1 MRPTGQPSAWSTTFA
16 RLLRTCTRR
25 GRSEQKPP
33 EDTLSETCISRKVRR
48 VSRYGTSSVPKRS
61 ERCRMGSVGEP
72 PALGQAG
79 WSTAVR
85 QHSPHRQWPVLPR
98 AFGLCLALSAAR
110 LWPVVD
116 GLNGLITNDKF
127 CWTRRGA
134 LSLSWP
140 RSHPLPPDWKQQAAK
155 YAPPDDRV
163 YRQHRGGR
171 HASSPRTPMAPAP
184 SADSSL
190 RRTAALGSGVSAPH
204 AVDSAVSANPASVRT
219 GGGRQP

>member
-1 MRPTGQPSAWSTTFA
+1 LAVNDRG
-16 RLLRTCTRR
+16 TRR
-25 GRSEQKPP
+25 RFTSGPRPRQCSQLSMHLFPGPITAKLP
-33 EDTLSETCISRKVRR
+33 EI
-48 VSRYGTSSVPKRS
+48 
-61 ERCRMGSVGEP
+61 
-72 PALGQAG
+72 
-79 WSTAVR
+79 
-85 QHSPHRQWPVLPR
+85 
-98 AFGLCLALSAAR
+98 
-110 LWPVVD
+110 VV
-116 GLNGLITNDKF
+116 NGLITNDKF

-140 RSHPLPPDWKQQAAK
+140 RSHPLPPAWKQQAAK